1 MIRYAGVLKTIQIL
15 KKDKGKYKFYNIFPI
30 LGLSFGTLIIIF
42 VFSIM
47 DGMEK
52 VISDSFKISEYATK
66 ISIDSDEELKEIFDD
81 FKVSGYNPILQ
92 SDRDVIISNGFNYK
106 VCNLILK
113 SNYNSNSQYG
123 NFVDIGESLAL
134 NFGLFPGDSINI
146 VSPLDFNIYTNLV
159 PNSWFTIREVY
170 SSPLIDIESNNVYIS
185 SSNEYSK
192 QIQPNTYVILKSDIQ
207 DVDKIRLKDKYMDI
221 VITDWESDN
230 KDLFSAIRL
239 EKLLYSSIG
248 YIVIVVSCFNYFSN
262 MSIMIVRRIK
272 NFAILRALGMSKKQM
287 HFVFRVNSFFDGL
300 ISFFIS
306 IATLIILNMSGAS
319 QIFLNYLFPPD
330 VYFIFSPI
338 YDYNKIFLIFVVN
351 LFCLL
356 IASYYP
362 SMTIS
367 RSNIISLIKTSDK

>member
-367 RSNIISLIKTSDK
+367 RSNIISLIKTSNK

>member
-1 MIRYAGVLKTIQIL
+1 
-15 KKDKGKYKFYNIFPI
+15 
-30 LGLSFGTLIIIF
+30 
-42 VFSIM
+42 
-47 DGMEK
+47 
-52 VISDSFKISEYATK
+52 
-66 ISIDSDEELKEIFDD
+66 
-81 FKVSGYNPILQ
+81 
-92 SDRDVIISNGFNYK
+92 
-106 VCNLILK
+106 
-113 SNYNSNSQYG
+113 
-123 NFVDIGESLAL
+123 
-134 NFGLFPGDSINI
+134 
-146 VSPLDFNIYTNLV
+146 
-159 PNSWFTIREVY
+159 
-170 SSPLIDIESNNVYIS
+170 
-185 SSNEYSK
+185 
-192 QIQPNTYVILKSDIQ
+192 
-207 DVDKIRLKDKYMDI
+207 MDI

-287 HFVFRVNSFFDGL
+287 HFVFRINSFFDGL

-306 IATLIILNMSGAS
+306 IATLIILNMSGVS
-319 QIFLNYLFPPD
+319 QLFLNYLFPPD

-362 SMTIS
+362 SMAIS